1 MVSRHPLREGMVAGV
16 LGASAIAVWTFGIDA
31 LVDRAGVTAALLGAW
46 IYEALGAGFGG
57 RGFAV
62 HVITWLVALYVGM
75 IAIGIVVSALYNR
88 AERKPS
94 FALALILLVTLFEL
108 ILLNLTGLA
117 SRNPIFGGSAWI
129 YGLVGN
135 LFGALAMGRYL
146 WRRHHPEAD
155 WDWERSNDQHF
166 HSGTSKA

>member
-1 MVSRHPLREGMVAGV
+1 MVSRHPLREGVVAGF
-16 LGASAIAVWTFGIDA
+16 LGASAIAVWTFGVDA

-46 IYEALGAGFGG
+46 IYHALGVGFGG
-57 RGFAV
+57 RGFAI
-62 HVITWLVALYVGM
+62 HVVTWLVTLYVGM
-75 IAIGIVVSALYNR
+75 MAIGTIVSAVYNR

-94 FALALILLVTLFEL
+94 FALALIVLVALFEL

-117 SRNPIFGGSAWI
+117 SRNPVFGGSAWL

-135 LFGALAMGRYL
+135 LLGALAMGRYL
-146 WRRHHPEAD
+146 WRRHHPEAK

-166 HSGTSKA
+166 HSGPSKA